1 MGICESKV
9 PKSEDKNDG
18 QNEVIIGHKPIPVK
32 IVNKVTKAVCKINI
46 EAKGEIS
53 HGTGFFL
60 NYSNSKKYL
69 MTCYHVINPS
79 LENDK
84 IELQIHNQKKMQ
96 LKFHNRFTRYID
108 QPIDIAIIE
117 IKETDDIY
125 NEVEYLN
132 YDKNFNNGGYLIYKD
147 ADVFSIEHPG
157 GEDAYCASGKIKD
170 IHNIEFEHDI
180 PTEKGNF

>member
-9 PKSEDKNDG
+9 
-18 QNEVIIGHKPIPVK
+18 QEVTTGHRPIPVK
-32 IVNKVTKAVCKINI
+32 IVGKVMKAVCKINI

-96 LKFHNRFTRYID
+96 LKFHNRFTRYMD

-117 IKETDDIY
+117 IKEIDDIY
-125 NEVEYLN
+125 NEVEY
-132 YDKNFNNGGYLIYKD
+132 
-147 ADVFSIEHPG
+147 
-157 GEDAYCASGKIKD
+157 
-170 IHNIEFEHDI
+170 
-180 PTEKGNF
+180 

>member
-9 PKSEDKNDG
+9 PKNEDKNYG
-18 QNEVIIGHKPIPVK
+18 KNEVITGHMPIPVK
-32 IVNKVTKAVCKINI
+32 IVYKVTKAVCKINI

-96 LKFHNRFTRYID
+96 LKFHNRFTRYMD

-132 YDKNFNNGGYLIYKD
+132 YDKYFNNGGYLIYKD

-157 GEDAYCASGKIKD
+157 GEDASCASGKIKD
-170 IHNIEFEHDI
+170 INNIEF
-180 PTEKGNF
+180 